1 MKKFILILSTSLV
14 LTACGPSESEKMS
27 VEKQQLA
34 EEVKKIKKDIDNE
47 KTRKVSMNNTLDS
60 INNELKQMKGNS
72 ITNDMYSE
80 NFKTYA
86 TTLGQVFSDLHEIDS
101 EIDMLDNDPIVKKK
115 LKTIRTTIEDTIKS
129 YEAPFKT
136 ANPPQT
142 FNEIHKQIEQAN
154 KDLKK
159 AISNIESGYNKK
171 NKTAVDEGKT
181 RLQKVIDQ
189 FNEIQFQ

>member
-1 MKKFILILSTSLV
+1 MKKFILILSTSLI
-14 LTACGPSESEKMS
+14 LTACGPSESEKLS
-27 VEKQQLA
+27 DEKQQLI
-34 EEVKKIKKDIDNE
+34 EETKKIKENIDNE
-47 KTRKVSMNNTLDS
+47 KTKKVSKNNTLDA

-86 TTLGQVFSDLHEIDS
+86 TTLGQAFSDLHEIDS
-101 EIDMLDNDPIVKKK
+101 EIDMLENDPNVKQK

-129 YEAPFKT
+129 YEAPFKK

-171 NKTAVDEGKT
+171 SKTTVQEGKT
-181 RLQKVIDQ
+181 LLQKVIDQ